1 MNWYK
6 KAQPEFTTDPQ
17 FFDENKETT
26 VVVDVQKMDAAL
38 ARDPYFYIKRDGSNS
53 DNPEK
58 YNKFKNFLQ
67 TGKPIHMPRASIA
80 EDGEVGLLD
89 GRHRWAYLRDQGVK
103 KMPIVVKKNQEEL
116 FKKLFS

>member
-17 FFDENKETT
+17 FFDDNEETT
-26 VVVDVQKMDAAL
+26 VVVDVEKMDVAL
-38 ARDPYFYIKRDGSNS
+38 ARDSFFYIRRSGSNS

-58 YNKFKNFLQ
+58 YENFKNFLQ
-67 TGKPIHMPRASIA
+67 TGKAIHMPRASIG

-89 GRHRWAYLRDQGVK
+89 GRHRWAYLRDVGYTK
-103 KMPIVVKKNQEEL
+103 IPIVVNKKQENI